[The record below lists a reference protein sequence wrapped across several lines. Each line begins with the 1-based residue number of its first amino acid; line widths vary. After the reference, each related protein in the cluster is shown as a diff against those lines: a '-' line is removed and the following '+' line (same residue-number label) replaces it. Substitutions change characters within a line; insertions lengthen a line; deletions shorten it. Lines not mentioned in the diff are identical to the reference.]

1 MSKSGSTKPE
11 STKPGST
18 KPASLKPRPSA
29 AAPISDAPPEPF
41 SRPFLV
47 EELLRRP
54 DEPFTI
60 EADADELKALAEA
73 DGLPGI
79 SMLKAT
85 VRVARMA
92 KMVHVTGEVRAR
104 VTQICVV
111 SLDPFDSEIVEPIDV
126 RFSTETAPPP
136 PMSPRKAE
144 ALERQARRRS
154 ERHEPAPPPPPPP
167 ALDLDEDPPD
177 PIIDGRID
185 IGALAAEFLAL
196 GLDPYPRKPGVAF
209 EAPAEP
215 AEEKSPFAA
224 LAKLRK
230 PE

>member
-1 MSKSGSTKPE
+1 MTKSGPNKP
-11 STKPGST
+11 KPDAE
-18 KPASLKPRPSA
+18 PAVDTS
-29 AAPISDAPPEPF
+29 PPPF

-60 EADADELKALAEA
+60 EADADELQALADA

-85 VRVARMA
+85 VRVARLG
-92 KMVHVTGEVRAR
+92 KLVHVTGEMRAQ

-111 SLDPFDSEIVEPIDV
+111 SLDPFDSELVEPIDV

-144 ALERQARRRS
+144 ALERQSRRRAARD
-154 ERHEPAPPPPPPP
+154 EPPPPPPP
-167 ALDLDEDPPD
+167 PPVMDLDEDPPD
-177 PIIDGRID
+177 PIIEGRID
-185 IGALAAEFLAL
+185 LGALAAEFLAL

-209 EAPAEP
+209 EPPEAPV
-215 AEEKSPFAA
+215 EEESPFAA
-224 LAKLRK
+224 LARLRK
-230 PE
+230 PD

>member
-1 MSKSGSTKPE
+1 M
-11 STKPGST
+11 TKPGSP
-18 KPASLKPRPSA
+18 KPASPKPASINSASLKPRPSA

-144 ALERQARRRS
+144 ALERQSRRRGGRD
-154 ERHEPAPPPPPPP
+154 EPPPPPPP
-167 ALDLDEDPPD
+167 PVLDLDEDPPD

-185 IGALAAEFLAL
+185 LGALASEFLAL

-209 EAPAEP
+209 EAPEAP
-215 AEEKSPFAA
+215 PEEESPFAA
-224 LAKLRK
+224 LARLRK